1 MCRCK
6 RRLSNFERL
15 AVILVNV
22 RLFRMPVASTP
33 TLKYNLSSPAV
44 GIMTPTLRSFK
55 MIRVHI
61 RRSTTEK
68 NREELVVLI
77 NHLRSAIV
85 GQPGYLS
92 SETLKRV
99 DNAGEILVVSKW
111 QSHFYWQQW
120 FESRERTEIQ
130 TLIDELVGDETIY
143 EIYEYE

>member
-1 MCRCK
+1 
-6 RRLSNFERL
+6 
-15 AVILVNV
+15 
-22 RLFRMPVASTP
+22 
-33 TLKYNLSSPAV
+33 
-44 GIMTPTLRSFK
+44 

-68 NREELVVLI
+68 NTEALVVLI
-77 NHLRSAIV
+77 NKLRSAIV

-99 DNAGEILVVSKW
+99 DNAEEILVVSKW

-130 TLIDELVGDETIY
+130 RLIDALVGDKTIY